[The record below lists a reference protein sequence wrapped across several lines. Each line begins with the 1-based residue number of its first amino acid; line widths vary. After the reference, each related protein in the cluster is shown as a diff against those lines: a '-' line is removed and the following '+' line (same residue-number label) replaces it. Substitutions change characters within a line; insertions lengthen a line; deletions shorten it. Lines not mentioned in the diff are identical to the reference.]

1 MAPRMAAVLRAPGK
15 LCSFSYVLF
24 VFLLDVVSI
33 TVYDRDTLLNI
44 GSSVAQRKPDF
55 EFLNAGGLFTDTASE
70 PFVWVAKAR
79 RRRRRRKRGKRAGV
93 LVRLRRRAFRPPLPT
108 ILLANVQSLDNKLCE
123 LRARISYQRETRDC
137 CVICLTE
144 TWMSAIVPDSAIE
157 LTGFSAHRSD
167 RTEELTG
174 KSRGG
179 GVCFY
184 INNSWCNERNIHSIK
199 SFCSPDLEFHTLLC
213 RPFWLPREFTAI
225 IITAVYIPP
234 QANTDQALKELY
246 RNISEQ
252 ESAHPDA
259 AFIITGDFNKANF
272 KTIAPKYFQHVTI
285 NTRGDRT
292 LDHCYSPL
300 RDAYKSLPR
309 PPFGKSDHSSVLL
322 LPAYRQKLKRE
333 APALRTVHCWSDQS
347 DAILQDC
354 FDHVDWDM
362 FRAAS
367 DDDIEAYSDTVT
379 CFIRKCIDDVV
390 PTKTIRIYPNQKPWI
405 NSDVRSALS
414 ARTSAFKSGNSDDR
428 KQASY
433 DLRRSI
439 KAAKRTYKNKVEEH
453 FNNNNPR
460 SMWQGINNIT
470 GFKGSKPATVNI
482 AASLPDELNT
492 FYARFEADNTTHTES
507 AAAAAAEEVSPL
519 TLSVADVT
527 RSFKRV
533 NIRKAVGPDGIP
545 GRVLKACAFQLAGV
559 FTDIFNLSLSLSV
572 VPSCFKK
579 SIIVPIPKK
588 NKITCL
594 NDWRPVALT
603 PIFSKCFEKLV
614 RDYICSVL
622 PASLDPLQFAYR
634 SNRSTD
640 DAIAFT
646 LHTALSHLE
655 NKNTYVRMLFVD
667 YSSAFNTIV
676 PATLVAKLQ
685 TLGLN
690 RSLCSWILDFLTGR
704 SQVVRMGNNTSS
716 PLILNTGAPQGCV
729 LSPLLYS
736 LYTHD
741 CTATHSSN
749 VIVKFADDTTVIGLI
764 TDNDETAYREEVST
778 LTKWCQENHLSLNID
793 KTKELVVDYRRQ
805 SREHTPITIDK
816 TPVERVTSFKFLGIH
831 ITEDLTWSAHTDAVL
846 KKAHQRLF
854 FLRRLRKFGTSPR
867 ILRSF
872 YTCTVESILTGCIT
886 AWYGNST
893 AGNRRALQ
901 RVVRTARHIVGGE
914 LPSLQDIY
922 TRRCTRKARRI
933 IKDSSHPSHRLLSLL
948 PSGRRFRSIRSRT
961 SRLRDSFFPQAIRLM
976 NSHK

>member
-1 MAPRMAAVLRAPGK
+1 MDTVSSYISFCVDNIVPSKTVTIFPNNKPCITKELKEILNRKTRIFFTGSELEIKKVNKEVKRAIKIAKLRYKNKVEQKLIDGNLRSAWQGLNTMASINTGDINPRTIRVEGSSSTSLPDDLNSFYTRFESDNSIQLEVIRSELNPDNSAFTFSTQDLLRALRRTREWSSPGPHNISGHVLRHCAQQ
-15 LCSFSYVLF
+15 LQDVFQVLF
-24 VFLLDVVSI
+24 QRSMESS
-33 TVYDRDTLLNI
+33 TVPQLWKH
-44 GSSVAQRKPDF
+44 SSP
-55 EFLNAGGLFTDTASE
+55 
-70 PFVWVAKAR
+70 
-79 RRRRRRKRGKRAGV
+79 
-93 LVRLRRRAFRPPLPT
+93 
-108 ILLANVQSLDNKLCE
+108 
-123 LRARISYQRETRDC
+123 
-137 CVICLTE
+137 
-144 TWMSAIVPDSAIE
+144 SA
-157 LTGFSAHRSD
+157 
-167 RTEELTG
+167 
-174 KSRGG
+174 
-179 GVCFY
+179 Y
-184 INNSWCNERNIHSIK
+184 IQ
-199 SFCSPDLEFHTLLC
+199 
-213 RPFWLPREFTAI
+213 
-225 IITAVYIPP
+225 VPP
-234 QANTDQALKELY
+234 QT
-246 RNISEQ
+246 
-252 ESAHPDA
+252 
-259 AFIITGDFNKANF
+259 F
-272 KTIAPKYFQHVTI
+272 
-285 NTRGDRT
+285 
-292 LDHCYSPL
+292 
-300 RDAYKSLPR
+300 KSLPR

-414 ARTSAFKSGNSDDR
+414 ARTSAFKSGNTDDR

-492 FYARFEADNTTHTES
+492 FYARFEADNTAHTES

-603 PIFSKCFEKLV
+603 PIFSKCFEKLI

-622 PASLDPLQFAYR
+622 SASLDPLQFAYR

-816 TPVERVTSFKFLGIH
+816 TPVERVTSFKFLGVH

-933 IKDSSHPSHRLLSLL
+933 IKDSSHPSHSLLSLL